1 MSAPV
6 SSGSTPQR
14 SLPSSLEPSPHEAAG
29 QSSHS
34 PRSGNKPAAHGS
46 RYLAG
51 PKIVKALS
59 TSKLANSLGPKMTTE
74 DASVKDS
81 YPMDKL
87 LAKLSEQQAT
97 LKQQSA
103 QSKIEDGR
111 CSSFA
116 EHESSSNSLPMTPA
130 TDAFQTTA
138 PTTRPAS
145 ATIDEARLD
154 VNEVLRLKLQL
165 AQAQNQISKL
175 DQELAHSRTS
185 EPDSTTSGS
194 AAGRRSAP
202 ASRDSPWPITE
213 DSHSDTSDM
222 SSSAFSRARG
232 IWGQPKPSFSN
243 QTSQSSAADPSS
255 ATWLGGRAAQ
265 PFPDPGVSFPV
276 TDGFRD
282 RMTQESDMIGRPT
295 NNRRGSRYDSR
306 GAASGFVSSHGPSGN
321 YFDSMGNTMSG
332 PAMNMSHPQANPAMV
347 MYPQYQQAAGT
358 ALSPHASEFTS
369 KAAWKNE
376 MTLSEGPTY
385 LPPTEPL
392 NYRRLLDRN
401 VNCN

>member
-1 MSAPV
+1 
-6 SSGSTPQR
+6 
-14 SLPSSLEPSPHEAAG
+14 
-29 QSSHS
+29 
-34 PRSGNKPAAHGS
+34 
-46 RYLAG
+46 
-51 PKIVKALS
+51 
-59 TSKLANSLGPKMTTE
+59 MTTE
-74 DASVKDS
+74 DGSAKDS

-103 QSKIEDGR
+103 QSKTEDGMS
-111 CSSFA
+111 SSFA

-222 SSSAFSRARG
+222 SSSAFSPGKRNLGSAKTFFQQPNQPVECCGSFAR
-232 IWGQPKPSFSN
+232 N
-243 QTSQSSAADPSS
+243 LA
-255 ATWLGGRAAQ
+255 
-265 PFPDPGVSFPV
+265 
-276 TDGFRD
+276 
-282 RMTQESDMIGRPT
+282 
-295 NNRRGSRYDSR
+295 RRSR
-306 GAASGFVSSHGPSGN
+306 GAAFS
-321 YFDSMGNTMSG
+321 
-332 PAMNMSHPQANPAMV
+332 
-347 MYPQYQQAAGT
+347 
-358 ALSPHASEFTS
+358 
-369 KAAWKNE
+369 
-376 MTLSEGPTY
+376 
-385 LPPTEPL
+385 
-392 NYRRLLDRN
+392 
-401 VNCN
+401 

>member
-1 MSAPV
+1 
-6 SSGSTPQR
+6 
-14 SLPSSLEPSPHEAAG
+14 
-29 QSSHS
+29 
-34 PRSGNKPAAHGS
+34 
-46 RYLAG
+46 
-51 PKIVKALS
+51 
-59 TSKLANSLGPKMTTE
+59 MTTE

-81 YPMDKL
+81 YPVDKL

-97 LKQQSA
+97 LRQQSA
-103 QSKIEDGR
+103 QSKVEDGL

-138 PTTRPAS
+138 PATRPAS

-202 ASRDSPWPITE
+202 ASRDSPWPINE

-222 SSSAFSRARG
+222 SSSAFTRARG
-232 IWGQPKPSFSN
+232 IWGQPKPPFSTQN
-243 QTSQSSAADPSS
+243 SQSSTADPSP

-265 PFPDPGVSFPV
+265 PFPDPGVSFSV
-276 TDGFRD
+276 ADGFRD
-282 RMTQESDMIGRPT
+282 RMIQESDMMGRPT
-295 NNRRGSRYDSR
+295 NNRRGSRYDNR
-306 GAASGFVSSHGPSGN
+306 GAPSGFVSPHGPSGN
-321 YFDSMGNTMSG
+321 FFDSMGNTMSG
-332 PAMNMSHPQANPAMV
+332 PAMNMSHPQANSGMA
-347 MYPQYQQAAGT
+347 MYPQYQQAGGT

-376 MTLSEGPTY
+376 VCTSPRSRNLLTNILQMALSEGPTY